1 MRWLNR
7 CLLCV
12 ILPDCVISARSGAR
26 EQAGQVDTFGTMD
39 ESASSTKTMS
49 LRYAGTCRECGA
61 ELAAGTTAI
70 YDRLAKAVQ
79 CITCQVPEQPVF
91 GGVAGASAQ
100 REHDRRAL
108 KRETRIRESHPVIG
122 GLLLAI
128 SDDPHSTKAWAIGAS
143 GEEALGRRLDSLVSD
158 TVRVLHDR
166 RIPGTKA
173 NIDHIVVCPTGV
185 FAIDAKKYS
194 GRPNVKVEGGFF
206 SPVTRT
212 LMVGSRN
219 CTKLV
224 HGVHKQ
230 VGLLRA
236 ALEKHDFAGIPVGGM
251 LCFVEADW
259 PLIGGDFVIDG
270 LSVLWPRKA
279 ASRILKPGTMD
290 AATIDRVHRALAL
303 AFPPA

>member
-1 MRWLNR
+1 MR
-7 CLLCV
+7 
-12 ILPDCVISARSGAR
+12 
-26 EQAGQVDTFGTMD
+26 
-39 ESASSTKTMS
+39 
-49 LRYAGTCRECGA
+49 LRYAGTCRACGA
-61 ELAAGTTAI
+61 DLAAGTTAI
-70 YDRLAKAVQ
+70 YDRVVKSVHCVDCPTAV
-79 CITCQVPEQPVF
+79 ERPVF

-143 GEEALGRRLDSLVSD
+143 GEEALGRRLDELASE
-158 TVRVLHDR
+158 TVKVLHDR
-166 RIPGTKA
+166 GIPGSKA

-185 FAIDAKKYS
+185 FAIDVKKYT
-194 GRPNVKVEGGFF
+194 GRPTLKVEGGFF

-224 HGVHKQ
+224 EGVQRQ
-230 VGLLRA
+230 VGLVER
-236 ALEKHDFAGIPVGGM
+236 ALEKQGFAGIPVGGM

-259 PLIGGDFVIDG
+259 PLIGGDFVIEG
-270 LSVLWPRKA
+270 LNVLWPRKA
-279 ASRILKPGTMD
+279 ASLILKPGIMD

>member
-1 MRWLNR
+1 MR
-7 CLLCV
+7 
-12 ILPDCVISARSGAR
+12 
-26 EQAGQVDTFGTMD
+26 
-39 ESASSTKTMS
+39 
-49 LRYAGTCRECGA
+49 LRYAGTCRACGA
-61 ELAAGTTAI
+61 ELAAGATAV
-70 YDRLAKAVQ
+70 YDSAAKNVQ
-79 CITCQVPEQPVF
+79 CVECPTAASTKVDEPVF

-100 REHDRRAL
+100 REYDRRAL

-143 GEEALGRRLDSLVSD
+143 GEETLGRRLDSLVSE

-185 FAIDAKKYS
+185 FAIDAKKYT
-194 GRPNVKVEGGFF
+194 GRPNLDVEGGFF
-206 SPVTRT
+206 SPVIRK
-212 LMVGSRN
+212 LKVGSRD
-219 CTKLV
+219 CSKLV
-224 HGVHKQ
+224 TGVHKQ
-230 VGLLRA
+230 VGLLEEE
-236 ALEKHDFAGIPVGGM
+236 LQKHGFADISVGGM

-259 PLIGGDFVIDG
+259 PLIGGDFAIEG
-270 LSVLWPRKA
+270 LNVLWPRKA
-279 ASRILKPGTMD
+279 ASLILKPGIVD